1 MSQVFDPPFD
11 ISYRRATVKAMR
23 RPSMRGDEFR
33 RPSMRGDAFLV
44 VGVNPGPGAAVM
56 RPTLRQPYNPVTVLS
71 APPPIKVPFPSHRST
86 LARAPSVPT
95 ARFPS
100 RMPAKRKFDPGI
112 GTTLLI
118 AGGSFLA
125 GLVLGPMVAGALGF
139 TRKRGPSPVETYVR
153 EHIPF

>member
-1 MSQVFDPPFD
+1 
-11 ISYRRATVKAMR
+11 
-23 RPSMRGDEFR
+23 
-33 RPSMRGDAFLV
+33 
-44 VGVNPGPGAAVM
+44 
-56 RPTLRQPYNPVTVLS
+56 
-71 APPPIKVPFPSHRST
+71 
-86 LARAPSVPT
+86 
-95 ARFPS
+95 
-100 RMPAKRKFDPGI
+100 MPAKRKFDPGI